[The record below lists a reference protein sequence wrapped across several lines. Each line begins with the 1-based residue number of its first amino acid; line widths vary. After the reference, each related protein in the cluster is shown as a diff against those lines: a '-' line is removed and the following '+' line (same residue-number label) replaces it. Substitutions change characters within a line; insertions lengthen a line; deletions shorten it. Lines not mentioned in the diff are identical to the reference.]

1 LTTDAGPRVLI
12 TNDDGIGSAG
22 LAALARCAIEAGL
35 SVVIAAPA
43 KEASGTSAG
52 LTAAEGDTRRVQVEK
67 RELPGLDGVEAYA
80 VSAHP
85 GFIVLAA
92 CEGGFGAK
100 PDIVLSGINRGANV
114 GRAVLHSGTVGA
126 ALTAAV
132 NGVRSMAVSLD
143 IGLGENPG
151 LRWETAADVVRQLL
165 PVLAAMDSDT
175 VLNVNVPDVPPETSL
190 TLAWATLAEFGT
202 IRSRVE
208 RPEDGVIQ
216 TTAVVVDGEQAPGT
230 DAALLAQGYVTL
242 TPLNSVTENTTTERP
257 ALPAE
262 RSS

>member
-1 LTTDAGPRVLI
+1 MTTDARPRVLI
-12 TNDDGIGSAG
+12 TNDDGIDSAG
-22 LAALARCAIEAGL
+22 LAVLARCAIDSGMT
-35 SVVIAAPA
+35 VVIAAPA
-43 KEASGTSAG
+43 REASGTSAG

-67 RELPGLDGVEAYA
+67 RELGGLEGIEAYA

-92 CEGGFGAK
+92 CEGGLGDK

-151 LRWETAADVVRQLL
+151 QHWETAAAVVRDLL
-165 PVLAAMDSDT
+165 PVLAEMDADT
-175 VLNVNVPDVPPETSL
+175 VLNVNVPDVPPDAPLRLE
-190 TLAWATLAEFGT
+190 WATLAEFGT

-208 RPEDGVIQ
+208 RPEDGVIT

-230 DAALLAQGYVTL
+230 DAALLSQGHVTL
-242 TPLNSVTENTTTERP
+242 TPLNSVSENTTGQRP
-257 ALPAE
+257 SLPTQ
-262 RSS
+262 RGS

>member
-12 TNDDGIGSAG
+12 TNDDGIDSPG
-22 LAALARCAIEAGL
+22 LAALARCAIDSGM

-52 LTAAEGDTRRVQVEK
+52 LTAAEGDTRRVEVEK
-67 RELPGLDGVEAYA
+67 RELLGLEGIETYA
-80 VSAHP
+80 VAAHP

-92 CEGGFGAK
+92 CEGGLGVK

-114 GRAVLHSGTVGA
+114 GRAVVHSGTVGA

-143 IGLGENPG
+143 VGLTEEPG
-151 LRWETAADVVRQLL
+151 RHWQTAANVVRELL
-165 PVLAAMDSDT
+165 PVLTAMDKDT
-175 VLNVNVPDVPPETSL
+175 VLNVNVPDVPPETPL
-190 TLAWATLAEFGT
+190 KFRWAALAEFGT

-216 TTAVVVDGEQAPGT
+216 TTAVIADGEPAPGT
-230 DAALLAQGYVTL
+230 DAALLAQGHVTL
-242 TPLNSVTENTTTERP
+242 TPLNSVTENTTTHRP
-257 ALPAE
+257 AL
-262 RSS
+262 